1 MVGFVNSVYYFERLR
16 VGNATPIFVAE
27 DEAFALTL
35 GLESARDSRTEYNA
49 KNGANRLHY
58 ESGMRIRAYQ
68 AEGRIMY
75 ISKMQISGY
84 RKFEEKTSID
94 FFHTDK
100 SDISN
105 TTMLVGANNSGKTSI
120 VELCEAV
127 FGYRNDMRKIPF
139 TIQDFNIQDFED
151 KWLAESASE
160 ICQFL
165 QEDSQESQDTTSIVN
180 KLKDLFDRKQD
191 NIIPR
196 IEILIDIDFAEDED
210 IRNIAD
216 YLFFYDEKPKSVHFK
231 YVVSSGIER
240 RKNDKEKERRLLDSA
255 SYINEAYKKFNEA
268 VKVIKAK
275 QAARIRFETIIKEQL
290 KRLFREN
297 MSVLVTYCDDKYKND
312 QEINER
318 DFQNLFHCLVIK
330 ARRDLDDTK
339 EDNTHTLSSR
349 LLHLVMDEDSWAA
362 SAAPIQQDLM
372 SLLEGGE
379 YGRKLEEVAGQ
390 QFQEAISAIMNTN
403 GNAKETIGLTS
414 RVEEGSVRKLLESS
428 ATAVYSNSGKYHF
441 SEYSQGLGYS
451 NLTLILIE
459 LQQFIKDCEE
469 AQREKTGKINFLI
482 IEEPE
487 SHMHP
492 QMQSVFIKYVL
503 KMLIKR
509 QYITCTITSHS
520 EQMVRAMPLKQ
531 IRVLRQIGW
540 YSSIIDPYKTLTEN
554 RKEYSDFVNDKN
566 FSDTIPEQ
574 MSREILYMYDL
585 NFANIVFADK
595 VILFEGD
602 TERMYI
608 QALLRESE
616 KYPFDQ
622 FDKIMTQLRAQYIA
636 FVQVG
641 GAYASAYIP
650 LLHVLKI
657 PSLIITDIDYKKEKR
672 EENINSSDD
681 LINDSI
687 AISTTNA
694 TLKKVWSHNQQNH
707 KLSEQMHSYYEYSGS
722 NIVITINGIDN
733 IALVTQSKL
742 DGFGKTL
749 EDALLYKLKGEEN
762 VKDVFDKKDK
772 NEWEKGN
779 LEKIIFPMPKEK
791 GKSLFVIL

>member
-1 MVGFVNSVYYFERLR
+1 
-16 VGNATPIFVAE
+16 
-27 DEAFALTL
+27 
-35 GLESARDSRTEYNA
+35 
-49 KNGANRLHY
+49 
-58 ESGMRIRAYQ
+58 
-68 AEGRIMY
+68 MY

-84 RKFEEKTSID
+84 RKFEKKVSID

-100 SDISN
+100 GDISN

-151 KWLAESASE
+151 KWLANSASE

-180 KLKDLFDRKQD
+180 KLKTLFDRKQD

-216 YLFFYDEKPKSVHFK
+216 YLFFYDEKPKSVHFR

-255 SYINEAYKKFNEA
+255 SYINAAYKKFNEA

-275 QAARIRFETIIKEQL
+275 QAARIRFKTIIKEQL

-372 SLLEGGE
+372 SLLQGGE

-503 KMLIKR
+503 KMLIKH

-749 EDALLYKLKGEEN
+749 EDALLYKLKGEGN

-779 LEKIIFPMPKEK
+779 LEKIIFPMPREK
-791 GKSLFVIL
+791 GKKSIRDIVNSIANNRKKTDFMYSLILNNQVKESLPDYIKEGLIWLAAKN

>member
-1 MVGFVNSVYYFERLR
+1 
-16 VGNATPIFVAE
+16 
-27 DEAFALTL
+27 
-35 GLESARDSRTEYNA
+35 
-49 KNGANRLHY
+49 
-58 ESGMRIRAYQ
+58 
-68 AEGRIMY
+68 MY

-84 RKFEEKTSID
+84 RKFEKKVSID

-100 SDISN
+100 GDISN

-151 KWLAESASE
+151 KWLAKSVSE

-180 KLKDLFDRKQD
+180 KLKTLFDRKQD

-216 YLFFYDEKPKSVHFK
+216 YLFFYDEKPKSVHFR

-255 SYINEAYKKFNEA
+255 SYINAAYKKFNEA

-372 SLLEGGE
+372 SLLQGGE

-503 KMLIKR
+503 KMLIKH

-574 MSREILYMYDL
+574 MSREIIYMYDL

-722 NIVITINGIDN
+722 NIVITINGIDT

-749 EDALLYKLKGEEN
+749 EDALLYKLKGEGN

-779 LEKIIFPMPKEK
+779 LEKIIFPMPREK
-791 GKSLFVIL
+791 GEKSIRDIVNSIANNRKKTDFMYSLILNNQVKESLPDYIKEGLIWLAAKN